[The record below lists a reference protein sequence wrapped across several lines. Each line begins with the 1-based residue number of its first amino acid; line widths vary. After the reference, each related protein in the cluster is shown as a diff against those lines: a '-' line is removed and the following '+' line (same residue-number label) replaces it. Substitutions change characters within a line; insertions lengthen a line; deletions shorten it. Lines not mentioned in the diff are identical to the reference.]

1 MEAKVEKI
9 NQQLSDHDR
18 RITTLENYREH
29 DIQLINE
36 NNKNLAVIVVELKNI
51 ADTMKTLTNN
61 WKEAI
66 ERSNARQREE
76 HDSINQKINNLEKN
90 VANLNNKFESD
101 KDMLEKKVDDRTI
114 LKDSNNYQKYIF
126 EIVKYI
132 IIAIVGFVLALVLK

>member
-66 ERSNARQREE
+66 ERSNARQREK

-114 LKDSNNYQKYIF
+114 LKDSKNYQKYIF

-132 IIAIVGFVLALVLK
+132 IIAILGAIVIFK

>member
-1 MEAKVEKI
+1 MEALKVRVEKCELDI
-9 NQQLSDHDR
+9 NELKNH
-18 RITTLENYREH
+18 REH

-114 LKDSNNYQKYIF
+114 LKDSNNYQKYIY
-126 EIVKYI
+126 EIGKYVLL
-132 IIAIVGFVLALVLK
+132 AVLGFVLALVLK